1 MTPSMDWQVGPT
13 YTAPRW
19 MVVPDISD
27 IEAISRHHLFP
38 NTDSSSAEELTVTFL
53 AEGSFNKIY
62 TVDTKTKSLVKSYV
76 FRVSL
81 PVEPGDKVLNEVA
94 TLDYVKRH
102 TKIPVP
108 TVIAYD
114 SSSNNVLGFEW
125 ILMEKIPGVPL
136 SDIWSR
142 LSYISKEA
150 IIREIAGYVFQL
162 RNICVFNE
170 IGGLYHDSKA
180 EFVIGPI
187 VTQFMFMNGRR
198 QLLLRDR
205 GPYHH
210 DSDFVRALIDVQ
222 IADIHF
228 LKTMPSNGPN
238 FDENI
243 HEDGPAILR
252 VMDELLSLVPTI
264 FPRGKKK
271 GSFLSALL
279 HPDLSLS
286 NIMIDPN
293 TLQITGI
300 IDWEC
305 TNASPL
311 WQHAYPYF
319 LTGPKVEKAPPRVEP
334 GDTDEVRIEHWDH
347 WEKVQ
352 LRAVFDEVVE
362 PLAEEPLSMLKSEFM
377 CSLDMAEISQA
388 MAERCIEEIRKMLE
402 ASAIVRS
409 DSVQTGIVQ

>member
-1 MTPSMDWQVGPT
+1 MDWQVGPT
-13 YTAPRW
+13 YTAPYW
-19 MVVPDISD
+19 TTVPDISD
-27 IEAISRHHLFP
+27 IETISRHHLFP
-38 NTDSSSAEELTVTFL
+38 DTDSSSAEELTVTFL
-53 AEGSFNKIY
+53 AEGSFNKTY
-62 TVDTKTKSLVKSYV
+62 TVDTKTKLLVKSYV

-81 PVEPGDKVLNEVA
+81 PVEPGDKVRNEVA

-125 ILMEKIPGVPL
+125 ILMEKIPGSPL
-136 SDIWSR
+136 SDIWSI
-142 LSYISKEA
+142 LSYISKKA
-150 IIREIAGYVFQL
+150 ITREIASYVLQL
-162 RNICVFNE
+162 REICVFHE
-170 IGGLYHDSKA
+170 IGGLYHDHDSKA
-180 EFVIGPI
+180 EFVIGPV

-222 IADIHF
+222 IADIH
-228 LKTMPSNGPN
+228 LLTTMPSYDPN
-238 FDENI
+238 FNEDLL
-243 HEDGPAILR
+243 EDGPAILR

-264 FPRGKKK
+264 FPRGEKE

-279 HPDLSLS
+279 HPDLSLT

-293 TLQITGI
+293 TLEITGI

-311 WQHAYPYF
+311 WQDTYPYF
-319 LTGPKVEKAPPRVEP
+319 LAGPNVEKAPPRVEP
-334 GDTDEVRIEHWDH
+334 GDTDEVRIENWDN

-352 LRAVFDEVVE
+352 LRAVFDEVAE
-362 PLAEEPLSMLKSEFM
+362 PLAEEPLSRGICIFSCHRGNLAS
-377 CSLDMAEISQA
+377 DGGA
-388 MAERCIEEIRKMLE
+388 M
-402 ASAIVRS
+402 
-409 DSVQTGIVQ
+409 D

>member
-1 MTPSMDWQVGPT
+1 
-13 YTAPRW
+13 
-19 MVVPDISD
+19 
-27 IEAISRHHLFP
+27 
-38 NTDSSSAEELTVTFL
+38 
-53 AEGSFNKIY
+53 
-62 TVDTKTKSLVKSYV
+62 
-76 FRVSL
+76 
-81 PVEPGDKVLNEVA
+81 
-94 TLDYVKRH
+94 
-102 TKIPVP
+102 
-108 TVIAYD
+108 
-114 SSSNNVLGFEW
+114 
-125 ILMEKIPGVPL
+125 MEKIPGAPL

-150 IIREIAGYVFQL
+150 ITREIAGHVFQL
-162 RNICVFNE
+162 RNTCVFNE

-180 EFVIGPI
+180 EFVIGPV

-210 DSDFVRALIDVQ
+210 DSDFVRPLIDVQ
-222 IADIHF
+222 IADIHL
-228 LKTMPSNGPN
+228 LKAMSPNDPN
-238 FDENI
+238 FNQDLL
-243 HEDGPAILR
+243 EDGPAILR

-264 FPRGKKK
+264 FPQGKKE
-271 GSFLSALL
+271 GSFVSALL

-293 TLQITGI
+293 TLEITGI

-334 GDTDEVRIEHWDH
+334 GDTDEVRNENWEN
-347 WEKVQ
+347 WEKMQ

-362 PLAEEPLSMLKSEFM
+362 PLGEEPLSKLQSEFM
-377 CSLDMAEISQA
+377 RSLDMAEISQV
-388 MAERCIEEIRKMLE
+388 MAGRLIEEIRKMLE

-409 DSVQTGIVQ
+409 DSV

>member
-53 AEGSFNKIY
+53 AEGSFNKTY

-102 TKIPVP
+102 TKLPVP
-108 TVIAYD
+108 TVIAHD

-150 IIREIAGYVFQL
+150 ITREIAGYVFQL

-170 IGGLYHDSKA
+170 IGGLYHDSK
-180 EFVIGPI
+180 
-187 VTQFMFMNGRR
+187 R
-198 QLLLRDR
+198 
-205 GPYHH
+205 
-210 DSDFVRALIDVQ
+210 
-222 IADIHF
+222 
-228 LKTMPSNGPN
+228 PN
-238 FDENI
+238 S
-243 HEDGPAILR
+243 
-252 VMDELLSLVPTI
+252 SL
-264 FPRGKKK
+264 G
-271 GSFLSALL
+271 L
-279 HPDLSLS
+279 
-286 NIMIDPN
+286 
-293 TLQITGI
+293 
-300 IDWEC
+300 
-305 TNASPL
+305 
-311 WQHAYPYF
+311 
-319 LTGPKVEKAPPRVEP
+319 
-334 GDTDEVRIEHWDH
+334 
-347 WEKVQ
+347 
-352 LRAVFDEVVE
+352 
-362 PLAEEPLSMLKSEFM
+362 
-377 CSLDMAEISQA
+377 
-388 MAERCIEEIRKMLE
+388 
-402 ASAIVRS
+402 
-409 DSVQTGIVQ
+409 